1 MNEPQNFGEVIVYQV
16 GDGVPQVDVCFDDEE
31 VWLSQQKIADLF
43 QVSVTDVT
51 EYVQRIYLEEKL
63 SRETTSRIWLEG
75 EKGASGEITQYNLDM
90 ILSLSFRVQSAPA
103 VRFRQWALGRLKEYL
118 LKGFTMDDE
127 RLKGN
132 GGGNYWK
139 QLLDRIRDIRSSE
152 KVLYRQVLDLYA
164 TSIDYDPKSE
174 DSIRFFKIIQNKL
187 HFAAHGHTA
196 AEVIYQ
202 RADADQPFM
211 GLTTFPGDLPV
222 MSDVEIAKNY
232 LTEPE
237 LKRLNNLVSGY
248 FDLAEAAAMKH
259 EPMTMKDH
267 IDRLDNI
274 LAVNGDE
281 VLEGS
286 GNVSHDDAVEKARS
300 EYRKFQVKT
309 LSPVEEAYLETISG
323 LEKRVKSQEHG

>member
-1 MNEPQNFGEVIVYQV
+1 MTEARDSGIIIYRGRDGQTKVETNFANEDVWMSAAQIAELFLIPVTEVTELIQRVYQ
-16 GDGVPQVDVCFDDEE
+16 DGELIP
-31 VWLSQQKIADLF
+31 
-43 QVSVTDVT
+43 
-51 EYVQRIYLEEKL
+51 EK
-63 SRETTSRIWLEG
+63 TSRLWKEG
-75 EKGASGEITQYNLDM
+75 DQEASGEIIQYNLDM

-103 VRFRQWALGRLKEYL
+103 TRFRQWASGRLREYL

-139 QLLDRIRDIRSSE
+139 ELLERIRDIRSSE

-164 TSIDYDPKSE
+164 TSTDYDPKSE

-248 FDLAEAAAMKH
+248 FDLAEAAAMRH
-259 EPMTMKDH
+259 EPMTMADH
-267 IDRLDNI
+267 IDRLDRI

-281 VLEGS
+281 VLDSS
-286 GNVSHDDAVEKARS
+286 GIVSHEDAVEKARS

-323 LEKRVKSQEHG
+323 LEKRVKGREHG

>member
-1 MNEPQNFGEVIVYQV
+1 MKSQNGEVIIFQS
-16 GDGVPQVDVCFDDEE
+16 GNGLPQVNVQFENE
-31 VWLSQQKIADLF
+31 TVWLSAEQIAELL
-43 QVSVTDVT
+43 QISTTDI
-51 EYVQRIYLEEKL
+51 EELIQRIYQDGELKQEATCRIR
-63 SRETTSRIWLEG
+63 REGDRE
-75 EKGASGEITQYNLDM
+75 ASGEIIQYNLDM
-90 ILSLSFRVQSAPA
+90 ILSLSFRVQSAVA
-103 VRFRQWALGRLKEYL
+103 TRFRQWASGRLKEYL

-132 GGGNYWK
+132 AGGNYWK

-174 DSIRFFKIIQNKL
+174 DSIRFFKIIQNKF

-222 MSDVEIAKNY
+222 LSDVEIAKNY

-267 IDRLDNI
+267 IDRLDKI

-309 LSPVEEAYLETISG
+309 FSPVEEAYLETISG
-323 LEKRVKSQEHG
+323 LEKRVKGREHG

>member
-1 MNEPQNFGEVIVYQV
+1 MAETRDPGIIIYRGQDGLTKVEANFADEDVWMSIVQIAEFLQISATEATELIQHVYQE
-16 GDGVPQVDVCFDDEE
+16 GELIP
-31 VWLSQQKIADLF
+31 
-43 QVSVTDVT
+43 
-51 EYVQRIYLEEKL
+51 EK
-63 SRETTSRIWLEG
+63 TSRLWREG
-75 EKGASGEITQYNLDM
+75 DREASGEIIQYNLDM
-90 ILSLSFRVQSAPA
+90 ILSLSFRVQSAVA
-103 VRFRQWALGRLKEYL
+103 TRFRQWASGRLKEYL

-174 DSIRFFKIIQNKL
+174 DSIRFFKIIQNKF

-237 LKRLNNLVSGY
+237 LKRLNNLISGY

-267 IDRLDNI
+267 IDRLDSI

-300 EYRKFQVKT
+300 EYRKFRVKT

-323 LEKRVKSQEHG
+323 LEKRVKGREHG